1 MLEACSKLDVKIAS
15 MLELARCSNLKARA
29 RSKLEKM
36 VLDPSLIDSSF
47 YESSY
52 NIQATL

>member
-1 MLEACSKLDVKIAS
+1 MLEARSKLDVKIAS

-36 VLDPSLIDSSF
+36 VLDPSLVKGSTHI
-47 YESSY
+47 
-52 NIQATL
+52 